1 MWNNDLKLE
10 RDIEGH
16 TEYVLSLVRN
26 KKGHLYSTARDGTLR
41 HWSRPLKNNNNEIL
55 QQVVLDDLT
64 AVYCVDD
71 ILFSG
76 DDKGIV
82 TKWYNHKPGCHY
94 NIIEEVKSMIVENN
108 VLYTARDVD
117 AVVTDI
123 SPGVESYVTIAT
135 IPGRSPLA
143 LSGPLVDGHKKYLIC
158 TTRDGKG
165 ITVIRNSK
173 PFDVVWSK
181 EVNPLLLVIRSFEY
195 FRFNYARISSYR
207 MHMIG

>member
-1 MWNNDLKLE
+1 MWDHNLKLE

-16 TEYVLSLVRN
+16 TEYVLSLTLN

-64 AVYCVDD
+64 AVFCVDD

-76 DDKGIV
+76 DDKGTV

-108 VLYTARDVD
+108 ILYTARDLD
-117 AVVTDI
+117 AVITDI
-123 SPGVESYVTIAT
+123 SPGVESYVTMAT
-135 IPGRSPLA
+135 IPGRSPLT

-165 ITVIRNSK
+165 IEVIRNSK
-173 PFDVVWSK
+173 PFDVIWTK
-181 EVNPLLLVIRSFEY
+181 EVNPLLMAI
-195 FRFNYARISSYR
+195 
-207 MHMIG
+207 